1 MQIKQKYQPGG
12 KGAAFILIVLF
23 LLFVLNFA
31 DRAILSISLQAIKES
46 LQLSDMQAGS
56 LQSMFLLGVGLLMI
70 PGAILVERVSRRK
83 TLGVMALVWS
93 IATFAVGLGRQ
104 FWHLLTALFIMGI
117 GEAGFNPGGT
127 SWLSLA
133 FSKKV
138 RGRVLGFFQSATQ
151 LGTAV
156 GLILGGWLISLTH
169 DWRVPFYVFAV
180 PGLILG
186 ICTFFLPDYTTV
198 KAKGEGTFN
207 RHYFAGILGLF
218 KIKTYSCN
226 VVAQTLYVMVAMT
239 LLGWLPTLMI
249 RTYSVE
255 PSSAGIIM
263 GLTALTVLLGAPL
276 GGWLGDKWQAKKH
289 GGRAYF
295 MIVSVLIYA
304 VAATFTVWATNW
316 DLNTFIVWACLS
328 AFCNGLVLPGVFS
341 IWTDIVPVENR
352 ATGVGMGTMI
362 SMVIGAV
369 PGPLFLGAMSD
380 TLGGG
385 AAGLRTAF
393 MMMMP
398 ISFLALIM
406 YIIVARFYPADSANI
421 SDEVLAEE

>member
-1 MQIKQKYQPGG
+1 MSTEQKYQTGG
-12 KGAAFILIVLF
+12 KGAALILTVLF

-46 LQLSDMQAGS
+46 LGLSDAQAGG
-56 LQSMFLLGVGLLMI
+56 LQSIFLLGVGLLMI
-70 PGAILVERVSRRK
+70 PGAILVERISRRK
-83 TLGVMALVWS
+83 TLGIMALVWS
-93 IATFAVGLGRQ
+93 VATFAVGLGTK

-138 RGRVLGFFQSATQ
+138 RGRVIGFFQSATQ
-151 LGTAV
+151 LGTAL
-156 GLILGGWLISLTH
+156 GLIAGGWLISQTH

-180 PGLILG
+180 PGIILAV
-186 ICTFFLPDYTTV
+186 CTFFLPDYTTV
-198 KAKGEGTFN
+198 REKGEGTFN
-207 RHYFAGILGLF
+207 RRYFISILVLF
-218 KIKTYSCN
+218 KIKTYSLN

-249 RTYSVE
+249 RTYTVE
-255 PSSAGIIM
+255 PSNAGIIM

-295 MIVSVLIYA
+295 MIAAMLIYS
-304 VAATFTVWATNW
+304 VAALFTVWATNW
-316 DLNTFIVWACLS
+316 PLPVFIAWACIS

-341 IWTDIVPVENR
+341 LWTDIVPVENR

-362 SMVIGAV
+362 SMIIGAV

-380 TLGGG
+380 SLGGG
-385 AAGLRTAF
+385 AEGLRTAF
-393 MMMMP
+393 MWMMP
-398 ISFLALIM
+398 LSFLATIM
-406 YIIVARFYPADSANI
+406 YIVVARFYPADSANI
-421 SDEVLAEE
+421 SDEVMAEK